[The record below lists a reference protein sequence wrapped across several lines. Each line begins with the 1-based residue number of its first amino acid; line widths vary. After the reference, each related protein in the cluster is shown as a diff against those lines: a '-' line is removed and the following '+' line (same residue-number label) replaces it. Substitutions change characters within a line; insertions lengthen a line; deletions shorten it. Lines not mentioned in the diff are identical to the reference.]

1 LKNKILK
8 KIAAATLTATIS
20 LSAAAT
26 LMAEEKAVTLPE
38 LVAITLQNNGEL
50 KALREE
56 IEIFNA
62 NKIKA
67 GIYPNPTLE
76 LEGENGARN
85 YNNKDNRAS
94 IGIGQELLTGGKRAK
109 RLAVAEQ
116 GLQGFN
122 LRIID
127 AERRLL
133 LELKTGYYDFVL
145 ARNRVDLA
153 RKSAELNNKLLD
165 IAKVRFAAGEIAEL
179 DVNLARLEAARS
191 EGKKREAEA
200 DSARMRERMLSLTGV
215 SMEEQ
220 FAVADS
226 FSLKP
231 VTKTSED
238 LKALA
243 LQNRPDLMALYAE
256 NQKSEAEIALA
267 KAERIPNVTSGLAFI
282 REKKTVPTGGTD
294 ERDTDYF
301 VGLKLSVPI
310 PIFDRNQAGLQ
321 EASAKKAGAE
331 HRHRFLLRNIER
343 EVAGAHERFV
353 ASEKTVLLFQEGIL
367 PQLNENL
374 KLVQKSYRLG
384 EVGILAGIEE
394 QKKFAEVNDDYL
406 ITLRARN
413 TALAELEAA
422 VGVELGESDGGNK

>member
-1 LKNKILK
+1 MKNKMSKQILEA
-8 KIAAATLTATIS
+8 ILTGIFC
-20 LSAAAT
+20 LSTAST
-26 LMAEEKAVTLPE
+26 LMAEEKMVTLSE
-38 LVAITLQNNGEL
+38 LVSIALANNGEL

-56 IEIFNA
+56 IEIFAA

-67 GIYPNPTLE
+67 GFYPNPTLE

-85 YNNKDNRAS
+85 YNKKENLAS

-116 GLQGFN
+116 ELQGFN

-133 LELKTGYYDFVL
+133 LELKTGYHDFVL

-153 RKSAELNNKLLD
+153 RKSAELSSKLLD
-165 IAKVRFAAGEIAEL
+165 IAKARFAAGEIAEL
-179 DVNLARLEAARS
+179 DVNLARLEAARG
-191 EGKKREAEA
+191 EGKKREAEE

-243 LQNRPDLMALYAE
+243 LQNRPDLKALHAE
-256 NQKSEAEIALA
+256 NRKGEAEIALA
-267 KAERIPNVTSGLAFI
+267 KAERIPNLTSGLAFI
-282 REKKTVPTGGTD
+282 REKKTVPAGETD

-301 VGLKLSVPI
+301 VGLKLSVPL
-310 PIFDRNQAGLQ
+310 PVFDRNQAGLQ
-321 EASAKKAGAE
+321 EARAKKAGAE

-343 EVAGAHERFV
+343 EVTGAHGRLV
-353 ASEKTVLLFQEGIL
+353 ASGKTVLLFQEGIL

-406 ITLRARN
+406 LALHARN